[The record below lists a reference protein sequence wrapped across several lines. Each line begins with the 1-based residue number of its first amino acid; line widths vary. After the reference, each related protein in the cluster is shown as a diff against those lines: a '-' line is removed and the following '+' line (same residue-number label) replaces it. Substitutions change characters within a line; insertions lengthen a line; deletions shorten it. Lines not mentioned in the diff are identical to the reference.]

1 MSVRSRSILIV
12 IALLAVVGAG
22 FGVRI
27 SGAVAQDDYEA
38 GKRGYVAAAD
48 AVCQSAGR
56 ETATADGE
64 PPTTTR
70 DAVAELRRS
79 ATAMTRAVAALEG
92 LRPPE
97 RDDGLIR
104 DRFVRPAR
112 LLSARLTGL
121 AGQAEK
127 ELAEGRE
134 EAAEAVVERSLAPDD
149 AEVELRSFAV
159 SYGLGACAGG

>member
-27 SGAVAQDDYEA
+27 SVAQDDYEA

-48 AVCQSAGR
+48 AVCLTAGR

-64 PPTTTR
+64 PPATAQ

-79 ATAMTRAVAALEG
+79 ATAMTRAVAALEA

-112 LLSARLTGL
+112 LLSTRLTVW

-149 AEVELRSFAV
+149 AEVALRSFAL
-159 SYGLGACAGG
+159 SYGLSACAGG